1 MIKNILSVLVLLF
14 INLCIFL
21 VGKTY
26 FSDQQTKKI
35 KKNRETISQ
44 TIKNNTSELPV
55 LTNDTNNGIHTGEYD
70 ALNFWLEIH
79 NNNDAYLSMISA
91 SAKNWFANETGDYT
105 DNDLDVSKLWGT
117 ANGYCQ
123 HSTEDGGGTSGG

>member
-26 FSDQQTKKI
+26 FSDEQTKKI

-44 TIKNNTSELPV
+44 TIKNNSSELPV
-55 LTNDTNNGIHTGEYD
+55 LTNDTNNVIEFNSGYENDNKKIKR
-70 ALNFWLEIH
+70 NFWELFKK
-79 NNNDAYLSMISA
+79 ND
-91 SAKNWFANETGDYT
+91 
-105 DNDLDVSKLWGT
+105 
-117 ANGYCQ
+117 
-123 HSTEDGGGTSGG
+123 